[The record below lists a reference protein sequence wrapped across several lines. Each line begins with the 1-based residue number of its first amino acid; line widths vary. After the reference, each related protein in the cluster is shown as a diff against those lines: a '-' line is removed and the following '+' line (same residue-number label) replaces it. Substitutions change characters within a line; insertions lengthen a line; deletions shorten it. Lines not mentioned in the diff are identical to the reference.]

1 MRNSTPAIPFYITDD
16 TISCYDSINNNLI
29 INQQPNTTL
38 CQPAN
43 IQYQHNQH
51 LNYTEIET
59 LQIIS
64 DGTHHDNYITI
75 GGILLINGTKA
86 ITCLGKIRKSNNSTN
101 LIIKSYSTYH
111 LMKHLIA
118 ITSPE
123 NINNNIT
130 ILLDDRILMTRLHKL
145 NQK

>member
-1 MRNSTPAIPFYITDD
+1 MILSPAMIQPI
-16 TISCYDSINNNLI
+16 III
-29 INQQPNTTL
+29 INQQPNSTL

-75 GGILLINGTKA
+75 VGILLINGTKA
-86 ITCLGKIRKSNNSTN
+86 ITCHGKIRKSNDSTN

-111 LMKHLIA
+111 LMKH
-118 ITSPE
+118 
-123 NINNNIT
+123 
-130 ILLDDRILMTRLHKL
+130 
-145 NQK
+145 